1 MRHFTHL
8 PLFMCLSC
16 LWMTTVSAIES
27 SASLPTDTESRL
39 SEMAQNRN
47 NDIDLRVQALL
58 ELGQYDGKNALIAIA
73 RATRDSE
80 PALREAAIL
89 AVEDWADIARWDV
102 VSPLIQDGDKIVRQ
116 QAVRVL
122 LPLWAQLN
130 QKQQVY
136 MNSAISDYLDSL
148 TKLPAS
154 IDNQLTIANV
164 YLVTAQYAQAENR
177 YKTLLKHSPQHIRVY
192 LELSELYRLRGENQA
207 AIKLLLDAINM
218 QPADDR
224 LHYTLSLAYIR
235 NKDNATAIKQ
245 MKLAITLAEN
255 KSAYQFVLA
264 MIVQDKEPKQAI
276 SLLETVIKKTPSPQY
291 EFALCKLYVE
301 QQMFTDASACVKG
314 LENKIPKKVFI
325 QLNEKLKMAK
335 SILANDSEYI
345 D

>member
-1 MRHFTHL
+1 MNLMRHFTHL

-16 LWMTTVSAIES
+16 LWMTAVSSTES
-27 SASLPTDTESRL
+27 SAIFPANTESGL
-39 SEMAQNRN
+39 SEIAQNRN
-47 NDIDLRVQALL
+47 NDIEVRVQALL

-80 PALREAAIL
+80 PALREGAIL

-102 VSPLIQDGDKIVRQ
+102 VSPLIQDGDKNVRQ

-130 QKQQVY
+130 QQQQIY
-136 MNSAISDYLDSL
+136 MNSAIKGYLEHL
-148 TKLPAS
+148 AQLPPN
-154 IDNQLTIANV
+154 IENQLTIANV
-164 YLVTAQYAQAENR
+164 YLVTAQYGQAEER
-177 YKTLLKHSPQHIRVY
+177 YKTLVEHSSKNLRVY
-192 LELSELYRLRGENQA
+192 LELSELYRLQGDNQA
-207 AIKLLLDAINM
+207 AIKLLVDAINLL
-218 QPADDR
+218 PADDR

-291 EFALCKLYVE
+291 EYALCKLYIE

-314 LENKIPKKVFI
+314 LENKIPKKVFL
-325 QLNEKLKMAK
+325 QLNEKLKMA
-335 SILANDSEYI
+335 NDK
-345 D
+345 